1 MKYFKLNSLYIKG
14 LFFLGFGLLTACEGD
29 RQILLLEK
37 KTETTASFSSIE
49 SLLPPRIPY
58 KRMHSKSDYLGI
70 NQFYLIEKKS
80 EEMADLIEFC
90 NKKRLNYL
98 IRASNKKGKE
108 VLKNNLAVFAGSHTN
123 NLNLY
128 VLSYLDHNQVRKSI
142 FYEEEDE
149 IAEVNVSQRLFSD
162 KEAQDNIEVTSF
174 SLSEIRNKINE
185 ELLDF
190 RFKES
195 FLSKKEEK
203 KIFNK
208 YQYEAHY
215 FLENK
220 SLRYNVVVKTAK
232 GKTNDTNEEGY
243 GIHVEYLPQS
253 GVIHKSA
260 TFSVIKENPKYD
272 KLRPSKGMKYYQE
285 LNNLITAV
293 TFVTKLANTKSAT
306 IKDYS
311 PVTKMKETIEKT
323 RQSPHYS
330 FTIGGGLHGEAT
342 HNGPIL
348 GFNSNG
354 GYTYNSKT
362 LSSMIA
368 QEDVKF
374 IIEQGTGGRKLGIQY
389 LQDFVAGKPYFY
401 KHPRTPLGHYKMKNN
416 EYNDGY
422 SLIEG
427 GLNKKLGS
435 FSSSIDSHFFHAEYL
450 DLPGMSRSNSTPT
463 AMVNYF
469 VPINDVPESGDI
481 KIKAK
486 IFLDYLNVKAG
497 QTPFDYINLNHK
509 RSSIEGMGNWVLLKA
524 CFFINLKKLGSR

>member
-185 ELLDF
+185 QLLDF

-203 KIFNK
+203 KIF
-208 YQYEAHY
+208 
-215 FLENK
+215 LIV
-220 SLRYNVVVKTAK
+220 RY
-232 GKTNDTNEEGY
+232 
-243 GIHVEYLPQS
+243 
-253 GVIHKSA
+253 
-260 TFSVIKENPKYD
+260 
-272 KLRPSKGMKYYQE
+272 
-285 LNNLITAV
+285 
-293 TFVTKLANTKSAT
+293 
-306 IKDYS
+306 
-311 PVTKMKETIEKT
+311 
-323 RQSPHYS
+323 
-330 FTIGGGLHGEAT
+330 
-342 HNGPIL
+342 
-348 GFNSNG
+348 
-354 GYTYNSKT
+354 
-362 LSSMIA
+362 
-368 QEDVKF
+368 
-374 IIEQGTGGRKLGIQY
+374 
-389 LQDFVAGKPYFY
+389 
-401 KHPRTPLGHYKMKNN
+401 
-416 EYNDGY
+416 
-422 SLIEG
+422 
-427 GLNKKLGS
+427 
-435 FSSSIDSHFFHAEYL
+435 
-450 DLPGMSRSNSTPT
+450 
-463 AMVNYF
+463 
-469 VPINDVPESGDI
+469 
-481 KIKAK
+481 
-486 IFLDYLNVKAG
+486 
-497 QTPFDYINLNHK
+497 
-509 RSSIEGMGNWVLLKA
+509 
-524 CFFINLKKLGSR
+524 